1 MRYPMT
7 QGLRKHISGINMT
20 TITIIKNYNKSNIR
34 EKIMKQFLKN
44 LSKIL
49 FVSFIAF
56 PAFGDTIKV
65 GFPVPLTGEYAP
77 YAEIQGAKCMA
88 EIINKNGG
96 VNGKK
101 FELLV
106 QDTGT
111 DTQTAISLTEKFL
124 EQGVIAIG
132 TIPFSDT
139 MIPVA
144 QIAAGYGVTIL
155 QAQSTQVEMHTGIVD
170 NFISNVSPDPFTA
183 AAAAEYALSEGVKNV
198 VLLTSD
204 DGGSWSA
211 KTPLWFGE
219 AIENGGGKV
228 LSKMNFSIPTSDW
241 SPQVA
246 EMKKLSTTP
255 DAVYI
260 SSIMPDVGVLIRQLK
275 AAGID
280 AWVFGSDGLD
290 DPSLDSVAD
299 SDKSILDKVA
309 FGTLAPSQPG
319 SAMQAFQ
326 KECKA
331 MGMPVDGM
339 FPALG
344 ADVIM
349 AIAYAVEKTGG
360 TDPEAIRKA
369 LRDADSIP
377 VRTVESVSFK
387 KNKSHAE
394 RTVPVI
400 GFKDGVRVLLSNT
413 IPSFVPSWK

>member
-1 MRYPMT
+1 MKPFF
-7 QGLRKHISGINMT
+7 KKISISMFA
-20 TITIIKNYNKSNIR
+20 S
-34 EKIMKQFLKN
+34 FLA
-44 LSKIL
+44 IP
-49 FVSFIAF
+49 VYA
-56 PAFGDTIKV
+56 DTIKV

-77 YAEIQGAKCMA
+77 YAEIQCAKCMA
-88 EIINKNGG
+88 EIINNKGG

-124 EQGVIAIG
+124 DQGVVAIG

-219 AIENGGGKV
+219 VIENGGGKV

-241 SPQVA
+241 SPQIA
-246 EMKKLSTTP
+246 EMKKLSSSP

-260 SSIMPDVGVLIRQLK
+260 SSIMPDVGVLVRQMK

-319 SAMQAFQ
+319 SAMQEFQ
-326 KECKA
+326 AECKA
-331 MGMPVDGM
+331 LGMPVDGM

-349 AIAYAVEKTGG
+349 ALAYAVEKTGG
-360 TDPEAIRKA
+360 TDPVAIREA
-369 LRDADSIP
+369 LRSADSIP

-387 KNKSHAE
+387 NNKSHAE

-400 GFKDGVRVLLSNT
+400 GFKNGVRVLLSNA
-413 IPSFVPSWK
+413 IPTFVPNWK